1 MPCNASYTRFILE
14 EPFEDRKCLGTHLNT
29 NKNQFSLK

>member
-1 MPCNASYTRFILE
+1 MPCNASYTRFILKE
-14 EPFEDRKCLGTHLNT
+14 SFGDRKYLGTHLNT